1 MCYLFLFP
9 HTWHQSISVEI
20 TWTHLMYAQQ
30 QTGMV
35 YYIIYFQITVYLLM
49 ASIVG
54 IARFAKVANEIEN
67 RLGDAHILP

>member
-1 MCYLFLFP
+1 
-9 HTWHQSISVEI
+9 
-20 TWTHLMYAQQ
+20 MYAQQ
-30 QTGMV
+30 QTGRV